1 MNINLNLSG
10 FNFYAPKGHQ
20 NLDKAKQLSSEILT
34 SSNES
39 SDEMIKKLKEILKE
53 LSKNENPYA
62 KEMLKSLSIQSAT
75 INGKILQINSQILK
89 IMQQKLS

>member
-10 FNFYAPKGHQ
+10 FNFYAPKRHQ
-20 NLDKAKQLSSEILT
+20 NLNKSKQLSSEILT

-53 LSKNENPYA
+53 L
-62 KEMLKSLSIQSAT
+62 
-75 INGKILQINSQILK
+75 
-89 IMQQKLS
+89 QK